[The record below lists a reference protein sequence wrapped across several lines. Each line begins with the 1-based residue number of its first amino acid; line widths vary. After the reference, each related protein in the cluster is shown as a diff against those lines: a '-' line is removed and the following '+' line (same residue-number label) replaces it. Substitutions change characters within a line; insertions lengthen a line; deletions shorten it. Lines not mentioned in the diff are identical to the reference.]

1 MPAQQVPLYLG
12 LPEFK
17 QLILYT
23 GNVMRTSIASRTKLQ
38 KKTSNTELISAI
50 DDTLMTSLQGQDV
63 PSYRHFSD
71 ESLLE
76 VPDLRHNSI
85 ISIDDRDDVEV
96 TAKLFYTT
104 DFLYPSDVDKS
115 IKLLQKLLGVTTIDT
130 FVLSSALSSSPS
142 VKKTWKSLEAYY
154 HEGVI
159 HKLGVSDFSEQQL
172 TDVLENPDFSVKPSV
187 NQVNYNCCE
196 LPASMVELAKQN
208 GVALLYTLDCKQIL
222 SRQELTGL
230 TQQAGLIN
238 EKSSMGPR
246 WVLKYDVFVKNRS
259 VVADKGYI
267 VVADVESSLSA

>member
-1 MPAQQVPLYLG
+1 MPAQQVLSQSG
-12 LPEFK
+12 LPDFK

-38 KKTSNTELISAI
+38 QKTSNTELISAI
-50 DDTLMTSLQGQDV
+50 DDTLKTSLHGQDM
-63 PSYRHFSD
+63 PSFRHFSD

-159 HKLGVSDFSEQQL
+159 DKLGVSDFSEQQL
-172 TDVLENPDFSVKPSV
+172 TDVLGNPDFCVKPSV

-196 LPASMVELAKQN
+196 LPPSMVQLAKQN
-208 GVALLYTLDCKQIL
+208 DVALLYTLDCQEIL

-230 TQQAGLIN
+230 TRQVGLID
-238 EKSSMGPR
+238 EKVTMAPR
-246 WVLKYDVFVKNRS
+246 WVLKYDVFVKTRS

-267 VVADVESSLSA
+267 VFADVESSP